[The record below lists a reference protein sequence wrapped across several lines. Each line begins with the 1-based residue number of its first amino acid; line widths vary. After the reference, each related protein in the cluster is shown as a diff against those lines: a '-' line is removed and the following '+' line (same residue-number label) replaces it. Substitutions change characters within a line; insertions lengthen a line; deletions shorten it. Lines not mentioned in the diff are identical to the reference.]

1 MSEVKWIKL
10 TTNVFDDEK
19 FDAIKT
25 LPDSNDIQLIW
36 IKLLCL
42 AGTCNE
48 NGFLVLTN
56 EIPYTNEMLANRF
69 RMDIGTVQRAMS
81 IFQKLN
87 MVEVIDNIYMVS
99 NWLKYQ
105 SGDKLEDIKSKN
117 NERQRRFR
125 EKQKQALLD
134 NPDSESNVTC
144 NVTDNVIN
152 NVNCSISYSI
162 SNSNVKNYKIL
173 IDNDIYENSRYIKDN
188 NNLMNII
195 EEWMDYKDGRKPKA
209 NNQYTERGMNSL
221 LNIIVKKCN
230 EYGIQAVIETIQY
243 TISNQWQGIV
253 WDWMEKK
260 YNKVLANENAGYDDS
275 DFPFK

>member
-1 MSEVKWIKL
+1 MPEVKWIKL

-48 NGFLVLTN
+48 NGFLVLTK

-69 RMDIGTVQRAMS
+69 RIDIGTVQRAMS

-125 EKQKQALLD
+125 EKQKQALLY

-162 SNSNVKNYKIL
+162 SNSNVLNYKIL

-188 NNLMNII
+188 NNLMDII
-195 EEWMDYKDGRKPKA
+195 GEWMDYKDGRKPKA

-260 YNKVLANENAGYDDS
+260 YSKVLANENAGYDDS

>member
-1 MSEVKWIKL
+1 MSEIKWIKL

-48 NGFLVLTN
+48 NGFLVLTK

-87 MVEVIDNIYMVS
+87 MVEVVDNIYMVS

-117 NERQRRFR
+117 NERQKRFR

-162 SNSNVKNYKIL
+162 SNSNVLNYKIL

-188 NNLMNII
+188 NNLMDII
-195 EEWMDYKDGRKPKA
+195 GEWMDYKDGRKPKA

-260 YNKVLANENAGYDDS
+260 FSKVLANENAGYDES

>member
-1 MSEVKWIKL
+1 MPEVKWIKL

-48 NGFLVLTN
+48 NGFLVLTK

-69 RMDIGTVQRAMS
+69 RIDIGTVQRAMS

-125 EKQKQALLD
+125 EKQKQALLY

-162 SNSNVKNYKIL
+162 SNSNVLNYKIL
-173 IDNDIYENSRYIKDN
+173 IDNDIYENSSYIKDN
-188 NNLMNII
+188 NNLMDII
-195 EEWMDYKDGRKPKA
+195 GEWMDYKDGRKPKA

-260 YNKVLANENAGYDDS
+260 YSKVLANENAGYDDS